1 MPIYG
6 LEYKLEGYVKVAT
19 YIPVYHTKTRTLIKD
34 AYTSTLWS
42 SSNNDQALIKQGYVY
57 TGVKREVK

>member
-1 MPIYG
+1 M
-6 LEYKLEGYVKVAT
+6 AT

-42 SSNNDQALIKQGYVY
+42 SSNNDQSLIKQGYVY